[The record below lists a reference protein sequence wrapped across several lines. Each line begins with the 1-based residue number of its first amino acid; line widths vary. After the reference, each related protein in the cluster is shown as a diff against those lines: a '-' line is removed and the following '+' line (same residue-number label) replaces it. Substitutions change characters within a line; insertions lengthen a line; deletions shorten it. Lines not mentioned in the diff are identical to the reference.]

1 MAPVMSPTFDRGTL
15 ERRLHVK
22 LADWRGLL
30 TRNVATGNA
39 MLRTLLAEPIR
50 FTPVLEDRRRGYRF
64 EGRIALDWML
74 TGLVALPELSAR
86 LHQLVSSPE
95 GTADGWPVPLRG
107 STTVRRPEST
117 ADVAR
122 GGAVAACERSLGA
135 TVVSPPARAS
145 PCRGAPGIRARERV
159 KTRSGH

>member
-1 MAPVMSPTFDRGTL
+1 MAPVMSPTFDRRTL

-64 EGRIALDWML
+64 EGRIALDRMVA
-74 TGLVALPELSAR
+74 GLVLPELSAK
-86 LHQLVSSPE
+86 LHQLVSSP
-95 GTADGWPVPLRG
+95 GGFVNRWRPPFDGFSDL
-107 STTVRRPEST
+107 
-117 ADVAR
+117 
-122 GGAVAACERSLGA
+122 AA
-135 TVVSPPARAS
+135 
-145 PCRGAPGIRARERV
+145 
-159 KTRSGH
+159 

>member
-1 MAPVMSPTFDRGTL
+1 MAPTFDRKAL
-15 ERRLHVK
+15 EQRLHVK

-64 EGRIALDWML
+64 EGRIALDRML
-74 TGLVALPELSAR
+74 TGLVILPELSAK

-95 GTADGWPVPLRG
+95 GFDDLWAAPRIETR
-107 STTVRRPEST
+107 VR
-117 ADVAR
+117 
-122 GGAVAACERSLGA
+122 AA
-135 TVVSPPARAS
+135 
-145 PCRGAPGIRARERV
+145 
-159 KTRSGH
+159 

>member
-1 MAPVMSPTFDRGTL
+1 MSPTFDRGTL

-50 FTPVLEDRRRGYRF
+50 FTPVLEDRRRWYRF
-64 EGRIALDWML
+64 EGRIALDRML

-95 GTADGWPVPLRG
+95 ELDTLCMVDHDWIVP
-107 STTVRRPEST
+107 
-117 ADVAR
+117 
-122 GGAVAACERSLGA
+122 AA
-135 TVVSPPARAS
+135 
-145 PCRGAPGIRARERV
+145 
-159 KTRSGH
+159 

>member
-1 MAPVMSPTFDRGTL
+1 M
-15 ERRLHVK
+15 K

-64 EGRIALDWML
+64 EGRIALDRML
-74 TGLVALPELSAR
+74 TGLVELPELSAK

-95 GTADGWPVPLRG
+95 GNALLWKRRLFGRMRRGRRWERTPLP
-107 STTVRRPEST
+107 S
-117 ADVAR
+117 
-122 GGAVAACERSLGA
+122 
-135 TVVSPPARAS
+135 RA
-145 PCRGAPGIRARERV
+145 
-159 KTRSGH
+159 